1 MTQPTRRQFDL
12 ALTGGAIFAA
22 APALAAPSA
31 RLWAFWA
38 PENAASAVRPDHS
51 AWDAFLRKYVR
62 AGADGINRIPYGG
75 VTAADRQAV
84 AAYVA
89 ALEAMAPR
97 AVARREQLAYWIN
110 LYNAL
115 TVRVVLERWPVASIR
130 DINIS
135 AGLFER
141 GPWGAKLLTVEGQKV
156 SLDDIEHRILRP
168 IWRDPRIHYA
178 VNCASIGCPNLPPL
192 AFTAENAG
200 GLMAAGARAYV
211 NHPRGARVEGGRL
224 RVSSIYHWFK
234 EDFGDSDAGVIA
246 HLKQHAAPP
255 LKAALDG
262 VSRIDGHDYDWAI
275 NAPR

>member
-1 MTQPTRRQFDL
+1 MTGPTRRNFGIGL
-12 ALTGGAIFAA
+12 AGGAIAAA
-22 APALAAPSA
+22 APAWAAPSA

-38 PENAASAVRPDHS
+38 PENPAGTVKPDHS
-51 AWDAFLRKYVR
+51 AWDGFVRKYVR

-75 VTAADRQAV
+75 VAPPDRQAV
-84 AAYVA
+84 SAYVK
-89 ALEAMAPR
+89 ALEAVAPR
-97 AVARREQLAYWIN
+97 ALPRREQLAYWIN

-178 VNCASIGCPNLPPL
+178 VNCASIGCPNLPPQ

-200 GLMAAGARAYV
+200 ALMAGGARAYV

-246 HLKQHAAPP
+246 HLKQHAAPA
-255 LKAALDG
+255 LKAALDPITR
-262 VSRIDGHDYDWAI
+262 VDGHDYDWAI
-275 NAPR
+275 NAAR